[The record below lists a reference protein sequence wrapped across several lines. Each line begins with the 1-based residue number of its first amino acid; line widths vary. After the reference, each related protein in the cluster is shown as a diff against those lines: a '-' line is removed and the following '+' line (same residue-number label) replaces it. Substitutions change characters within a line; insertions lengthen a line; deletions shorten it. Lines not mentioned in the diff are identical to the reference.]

1 MPEINITKKRKKQ
14 PPEPRR
20 QPFKAMRMAEYF
32 RPSAAAM
39 SALTQ
44 TNLVSSDLSA
54 LEHSAISAISQA
66 PEANE
71 RDQILNDIT
80 VLEEQKR
87 EELDKKLEQDILDNV
102 DINFIFNKGS
112 SLATGL
118 IDQDRLFN
126 IMNKLKELA
135 FKQL

>member
-1 MPEINITKKRKKQ
+1 
-14 PPEPRR
+14 
-20 QPFKAMRMAEYF
+20 
-32 RPSAAAM
+32 M

-44 TNLVSSDLSA
+44 SNLVSSDLSA

-71 RDQILNDIT
+71 RSQILNEIT
-80 VLEEQKR
+80 VLEEQKK
-87 EELDKKLEQDILDNV
+87 EELDKRLEQDILDNV

-118 IDQDRLFN
+118 IDQDRLYN